1 MPPPRTLFLRAST
14 LRIAILPI
22 HHPALLRCYSN
33 KTSPQSTPPKTPA
46 TPAQD
51 TLPHVSEEAA
61 ATAGITG
68 ETKPELEQGTP
79 VQEIINRSAEA
90 RKNAPSVLK
99 TPSNKR
105 SYSTEVTP
113 TDAGAGLEAV
123 NILSMSLEEPLPP
136 GAKFPLPTL
145 PIPARG
151 HLQYRYSP
159 LMVQVTNFL
168 MRHGKKATAQSVMDR
183 VLSILRT
190 KPAPKSPATY
200 TPLIPGTPPLS
211 TLPSDPLLYLQTA
224 VDSVAPLMKI
234 LSVKGAGGA
243 KDMIPS
249 PLNIRQRR
257 RVALEWIVAAAD
269 KKKDRNG
276 LAERFADEIIAVV
289 EGRSAA
295 WDKRNQVHRT
305 AIQSRA
311 NVVVDGRRQSTKNTR
326 RFPYN

>member
-1 MPPPRTLFLRAST
+1 MPPPRTLLLRTST
-14 LRIAILPI
+14 LRISPR
-22 HHPALLRCYSN
+22 PALVRCYSN
-33 KTSPQSTPPKTPA
+33 KTTPQSAPLKTPE

-51 TLPHVSEEAA
+51 SLPHVSEEAA
-61 ATAGITG
+61 ATASITG
-68 ETKPELEQGTP
+68 ETKPEIEQGTP
-79 VQEIINRSAEA
+79 VQEMINRSAEA
-90 RKNAPSVLK
+90 RKNAPSILK
-99 TPSNKR
+99 SPPNKR
-105 SYSTEVTP
+105 SYSTEATP
-113 TDAGAGLEAV
+113 MSTDAGTETPAE
-123 NILSMSLEEPLPP
+123 ILSMSLEEPLPV

-151 HLQYRYSP
+151 HLKHRYSP

-168 MRHGKKATAQSVMDR
+168 MRNGKKATAQSVMDH

-190 KPAPKSPATY
+190 KPAPKPSITY

-224 VDSVAPLMKI
+224 IDSVAPLMKI
-234 LSVKGAGGA
+234 ISVKGAGGT

-249 PLNIRQRR
+249 PLNVRQRR
-257 RVALEWIVAAAD
+257 RTALEWIVAAAD
-269 KKKDRNG
+269 KKKDRSR

-305 AIQSRA
+305 SIQSRA
-311 NVVVDGRRQSTKNTR
+311 NVVVDGRRQSKKNTR